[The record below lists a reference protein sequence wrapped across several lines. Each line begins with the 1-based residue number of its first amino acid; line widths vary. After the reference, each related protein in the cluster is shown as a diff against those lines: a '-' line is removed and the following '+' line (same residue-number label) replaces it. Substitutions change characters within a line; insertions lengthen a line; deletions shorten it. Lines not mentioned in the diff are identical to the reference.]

1 MNSKLKNILLLV
13 SLLLLIT
20 FPLASQVLTYT
31 DLLKEPVYTSIKKAL
46 ENPDKVYRLKLKGSL
61 HCDSLPD
68 VIFQFRNLQE
78 LTITRAKIATLNHR
92 ITELQYLV
100 YLDISSN
107 RLVKLPE
114 ELCDLQFLQY
124 LIINRNMIYELP
136 DQMGKLTNLKLI
148 DAWGNQF
155 FKLPE
160 SMSNLKETLKM
171 MDILQIPIKEEEY
184 QVMKA
189 MLPNT
194 EILYTPVCPCVLDR

>member
-1 MNSKLKNILLLV
+1 MKSKLKNILLLV
-13 SLLLLIT
+13 NIFLLTTFSLS
-20 FPLASQVLTYT
+20 SQVLTYT
-31 DLLKEPVYTSIKKAL
+31 DLLKEPAYTSIKKAL

-61 HCDSLPD
+61 HCDSLPE
-68 VIFQFRNLQE
+68 VIFQFPNLQE
-78 LTITRAKIATLNHR
+78 LTITRARISTLNQR
-92 ITELQYLV
+92 ISELQYLV
-100 YLDISSN
+100 YLDISNN
-107 RLVKLPE
+107 RLVTLPE

-136 DQMGKLTNLKLI
+136 AQMGKLTNLKLI
-148 DAWGNQF
+148 DAWDNQF
-155 FKLPE
+155 YKLPE
-160 SMSNLKETLKM
+160 SMTNLKETLKM

>member
-20 FPLASQVLTYT
+20 FPLSSQVLTYS

-61 HCDSLPD
+61 HSDSLPD
-68 VIFQFRNLQE
+68 VIFQFTNLQE
-78 LTITRAKIATLNHR
+78 LSVTRSKITKLNHR
-92 ITELQYLV
+92 INELQYLV
-100 YLDISSN
+100 YLDVSNN
-107 RLVKLPE
+107 RLVTLPNE
-114 ELCDLQFLQY
+114 ICDLKFLQY

-136 DQMGKLTNLKLI
+136 RDIGKLSRLKMI

-155 FKLPE
+155 YKLPE
-160 SMSNLKETLKM
+160 SITLLKDHLKIL
-171 MDILQIPIKEEEY
+171 DILQIPIKEEEFLE
-184 QVMKA
+184 MKRL
-189 MLPNT
+189 LPHT